1 LDAEKNK
8 KLQQYATILADQ
20 AKQAEGTGK
29 PEDAIKHYLKLVDV
43 FLVLASEAQD
53 HNTWLQYIRQAEA
66 YQTRIKSLVPN
77 QLIAPDIS
85 GRIPPAP
92 EERPGAAPVAARRE
106 NPVQETGTLPSG
118 VQSKTGTFNKI
129 LKPFQR
135 SEFGDPTPSALTSG
149 EQTKVQNPT
158 PTLPPRPQQLVP
170 SATPQATPVP
180 APARPEEKSPVPHE
194 LYERAVSEN
203 RILHERMQ
211 SIIKETDEKIAFLE
225 SRTRELEE
233 RIALMVPK
241 IDYEALRTE
250 FQNTVPK
257 HEYQRL
263 KTELAGTV
271 PITHYDQLL
280 DRIAG
285 MVPRDVYVASEKR
298 VLELEDHLRRSVP
311 FNVIDELANEVSFMS
326 IVAEVPPMIGEGLK
340 EEEIKDEEGVEILST
355 DRKKEVS

>member
-1 LDAEKNK
+1 M
-8 KLQQYATILADQ
+8 QQYATILADQ

-29 PEDAIKHYLKLVDV
+29 PEEAIKHYLKLVDV
-43 FLVLASEAQD
+43 FLVLAAEAPD
-53 HNTWLQYIRQAEA
+53 HNTWVQYIRQAEA
-66 YQTRIKSLVPN
+66 YQARIKSLVPN
-77 QLIAPDIS
+77 QFVSSDIS

-92 EERPGAAPVAARRE
+92 EERPGAVQASQRRDA
-106 NPVQETGTLPSG
+106 PVQEAGSLTASG
-118 VQSKTGTFNKI
+118 QGKTGTFNKI

-135 SEFGDPTPSALTSG
+135 AELSDPAPVPLVTGDQG
-149 EQTKVQNPT
+149 KVQNPNQALLRT
-158 PTLPPRPQQLVP
+158 QQT
-170 SATPQATPVP
+170 SASASVQQAVTT
-180 APARPEEKSPVPHE
+180 ATAAARPEEKSPVPHE
-194 LYERAVSEN
+194 LYDRALNEN

-233 RIALMVPK
+233 RVALMVPK
-241 IDYEALRTE
+241 IDYEALRSE

-257 HEYQRL
+257 HEYERL

-326 IVAEVPPMIGEGLK
+326 IVAEVPPMVGEGIK
-340 EEEIKDEEGVEILST
+340 EDEEEMKDEEGVEILST
-355 DRKKEVS
+355 DTKKETPGT